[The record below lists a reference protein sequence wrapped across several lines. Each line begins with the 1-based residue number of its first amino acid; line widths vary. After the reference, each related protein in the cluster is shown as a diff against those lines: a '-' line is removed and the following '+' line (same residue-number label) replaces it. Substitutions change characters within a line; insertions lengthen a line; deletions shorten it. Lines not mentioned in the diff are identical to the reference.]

1 MSVHIKY
8 STPSHGKNDPFPP
21 VEIVWVEIDKIK
33 DAPRRVRKALEKQE
47 KAVKQSIA
55 RFGNRIPILI
65 DGKYHVIDGHARL
78 AAARLLGAEQVPC
91 IIVDDLPDAE
101 VRRLRLSLNK
111 LQETG
116 EWDDDALHIEINEL
130 IEIDGDLEIPGFE
143 LPEIEA
149 IMFGDDDADGD
160 DPADNLDDVA
170 AHGEPIVSQLGDVW
184 ILGDHQIVCG
194 SSRDSSS
201 LAKCLNGDVADAVFT
216 DPPYNVKVNGHVRG
230 KASGFKEFAVGSGE
244 MSRKE
249 FLALLVDALG
259 SAVAYIKPGAVVF
272 SCMDWRHHVEMDEAL
287 EKLGLDILNICVWAK
302 SNGGMGSL
310 YRSRHEFVFVARKP
324 GASHMN
330 NVQLGQF
337 GRNRTN
343 VWEYAGATGGAKDPD
358 DNWAA
363 HPTVKPVRLVMDALL
378 DVTAPGNLVLDPFL
392 GSGTTLM
399 AAERTGRR
407 CVGVEIEPAY
417 GDLAIR
423 RWQKL
428 TGRDAVHAESG
439 HSFNEIASGTSGETS
454 EAPGVPDKETF

>member
-1 MSVHIKY
+1 MAVHIKY
-8 STPSHGKNDPFPP
+8 QTSTHGKNDLFQPLN
-21 VEIVWVEIDKIK
+21 VVWIDISEIKE
-33 DAPRRVRKALEKQE
+33 APRRVRKALEKQD

-55 RFGNRIPILI
+55 CFGNRIPILI
-65 DGKYHVIDGHARL
+65 DGKYLVIDGHARL
-78 AAARLLGAEQVPC
+78 AAARLFGAEKVPC
-91 IIVDDLPDAE
+91 IIVDDLPDQE

-116 EWDDDALHIEINEL
+116 AWDDDELRIEITEL
-130 IEIDGDLEIPGFE
+130 VDLDGDFEIPGFE

-149 IMFGDDDADGD
+149 ITFGGDDVGED

-170 AHGEPIVSQLGDVW
+170 APSEPIVSQLGDVW

-201 LAKCLNGDVADAVFT
+201 IVACFKGEIADAVFT

-230 KASGFKEFAVGSGE
+230 KASGFKEFAEGSGE
-244 MSRKE
+244 MSRDE
-249 FLALLVDALG
+249 FVALLVDALG
-259 SAVAYIKPGAVVF
+259 SAVAHSKSGAVVF
-272 SCMDWRHHVEMDEAL
+272 ACMDWRHHVEMDEAL
-287 EKLGLDILNICVWAK
+287 VKLGLELLNICVWVK
-302 SNGGMGSL
+302 TNGGMGSL
-310 YRSRHEFVFVARKP
+310 YRSRQEFVFVAKKP

-330 NVQLGQF
+330 NVQLGQH

-358 DNWAA
+358 DNWDA

-378 DVTAPGNLVLDPFL
+378 DVTAPGDLVLDPFL

-407 CVGVEIEPAY
+407 CVGVEIEPAFV
-417 GDLAIR
+417 DLAIR

-428 TGRDAVHAESG
+428 TGRDAIHAESG
-439 HSFNEIASGTSGETS
+439 HSFNEIASDASGEAS
-454 EAPGVPDKETF
+454 SPPGTGDKEAF